1 MKKLKKIP
9 VFKSEEREREFWAT
23 HSAVDYIDFS
33 KAKPMV
39 FPRLKPSTR
48 PISLRMPVR
57 LLERIMMLAN
67 KADVPYQ
74 SYIKTMLSDVVDKK
88 LKKAKV

>member
-9 VFKSEEREREFWAT
+9 IFKSEDSEREFWAS
-23 HSAVDYIDFS
+23 HSASDYLDFS
-33 KAKPMV
+33 KAKTAM
-39 FPRLKPSTR
+39 FPRLKPTTR
-48 PISLRMPVR
+48 PISLRMPAH

-67 KADVPYQ
+67 KDDVPYQ
-74 SYIKTMLSDVVDKK
+74 SFIKTMLSEAVDKK